1 MTKFLNHIVVESSGG
16 GVLLAGR
23 QAESGNMDK
32 EGPASADEQLSCAV
46 CHVTAPTLEHLQYHL
61 A

>member
-1 MTKFLNHIVVESSGG
+1 MAIFMNNIVVEYSGS

-23 QAESGNMDK
+23 QAHSGDMDR
-32 EGPASADEQLSCAV
+32 EGPGSADKQLSCAL

>member
-1 MTKFLNHIVVESSGG
+1 VVECSGSG
-16 GVLLAGR
+16 MLLAGR
-23 QAESGNMDK
+23 QADSGDMDK
-32 EGPASADEQLSCAV
+32 EGPDSADEQLSCAL

>member
-1 MTKFLNHIVVESSGG
+1 MANFLDNIVVESSGG
-16 GVLLAGR
+16 GVLLAGH
-23 QAESGNMDK
+23 QADSGDMDK
-32 EGPASADEQLSCAV
+32 EGPASADEQLSCAL